1 MRPQVHRNTAAVE
14 TFASEPA
21 SLCRAGQVRL
31 TRLLRVAASLLVGAC
46 TASPRDRDGG
56 GGPGPAATG
65 ALEIL
70 VVGLPSGTAARVTV
84 TGPQSF
90 SRVLTTTTQL
100 TDLASGVYRVTP
112 GHVDAQGQTWT
123 GLSTPDSTSVLG
135 GDTASVT
142 VVYTGGPATSINLS
156 VAGTQLIQS
165 SQRGDGTVPMVAGR
179 DALLRVF
186 VTANGANSARPAVRV
201 RLLNGP
207 TVVDSVDITAAMSG
221 VPLSAD
227 TASLSGS
234 WNVLVPAARVT
245 AGLGFQ
251 VEVDPAD
258 AVPETNE
265 GDNRWPTGG
274 GAQSVTVQTVPPL
287 DLRLVPVR
295 QGANNL
301 TGRVNEA
308 NREAL
313 AEMTRRVFPLS
324 SVGVEV
330 RGVYTTAAPV
340 LDPNDD
346 SNAWGQILNETSALQ
361 VADRSDKHYVSIVQV
376 TYGSGIAGLGW
387 IGAPAA
393 VSWDKPQSAPGVIA
407 HEIGH
412 NFGLR
417 HAPCGN
423 PSGPDPNYP
432 YPDGVIGSW
441 GLDLPSLTLKLP
453 VVHRDLMSYCSPEW
467 ISDHN
472 YLSVL
477 NRRGPGPAVLPS
489 GDASSDGLLV
499 WGRIAAGRVVLEPG
513 FVVSA
518 PPRLPA
524 RSGPQRVNGL
534 DAAGNTVF
542 SLSFEG
548 EEVPDLPGG
557 AERQFVFVVPL
568 DSAERGRLQTMR
580 LTGHGL
586 TALRSARANAATQ
599 GEAGRSPPG
608 VESVQAGAV
617 AEVRWNAEYPLAVI
631 RDARTGE
638 VLSLARG
645 GLGRIPSR
653 QGAIRVDLSDGLT
666 SHAAQVTARRTP

>member
-1 MRPQVHRNTAAVE
+1 
-14 TFASEPA
+14 
-21 SLCRAGQVRL
+21 
-31 TRLLRVAASLLVGAC
+31 
-46 TASPRDRDGG
+46 
-56 GGPGPAATG
+56 
-65 ALEIL
+65 LEIL
-70 VVGLPSGTAARVTV
+70 VAGLPAGTAARVTV
-84 TGPQSF
+84 TGPQAF
-90 SRVLTTTTQL
+90 SRVLTGTTQL
-100 TDLASGVYRVTP
+100 SDLAAGVYRVTP
-112 GHVDAQGQTWT
+112 GHIDALGQTWT
-123 GLSTPDSTSVLG
+123 GLSTPDSTSVQG
-135 GDTASVT
+135 GDTATVT
-142 VVYTGGPATSINLS
+142 VTYTGGPATSINLS
-156 VAGTQLIQS
+156 VAGAQLIQS

-186 VTANGANSARPAVRV
+186 VTASGANNARPALRV
-201 RLLNGP
+201 RLLHGP
-207 TVVDSVDITAAMSG
+207 TMVDSVDVTAAASG
-221 VPLSAD
+221 VPQSVD
-227 TASLSGS
+227 TGSLSGS

-245 AGLGFQ
+245 ASLGFQ

-265 GDNRWPTGG
+265 GDNVWPAGG
-274 GAQSVTVQTVPPL
+274 GVQNVTVQPVPPL

-295 QGANNL
+295 QGVNNL

-308 NREAL
+308 NRDAL
-313 AEMTRRVFPLS
+313 VEMTRRVFPLS
-324 SVGVEV
+324 SVDVEV
-330 RGVYTTAAPV
+330 RGVFSTAAPA

-361 VADRSDKHYVSIVQV
+361 VADRSSKHYVSVVQV

-432 YPDGVIGSW
+432 YIDGVIGSW
-441 GLDLPSLTLKLP
+441 GLDLPSLALKLP
-453 VVHRDLMSYCSPEW
+453 AVHRDLMSYCSPEW

-472 YLSVL
+472 YMWVL
-477 NRRGPGPAVLPS
+477 DRRGPGPAVAAS
-489 GDASSDGLLV
+489 GDASSEGLLV

-513 FVVSA
+513 FVVNA

-524 RSGPQRVNGL
+524 RPGSQRVSGL
-534 DAAGNTVF
+534 DAAGNPVF

-557 AERQFVFVVPL
+557 TERQFVFVVPI
-568 DSAERGRLQTMR
+568 DSVARGRLRTMR

-586 TALRSARANAATQ
+586 TALRSAQGSALTAAA
-599 GEAGRSPPG
+599 AGRSPWG
-608 VESVQAGAV
+608 AQSVRAGAM
-617 AEVRWNAEYPLAVI
+617 AEVHWNADYPLAVI
-631 RDARTGE
+631 RDARSGE
-638 VLSLARG
+638 VLSFARG
-645 GLGRIPSR
+645 GLGRIPWP
-653 QGAIRVDLSDGLT
+653 QAAIRVDLSDGVT
-666 SHAAQVTARRTP
+666 SHTAAITPRRTP

>member
-1 MRPQVHRNTAAVE
+1 M
-14 TFASEPA
+14 
-21 SLCRAGQVRL
+21 RL
-31 TRLLRVAASLLVGAC
+31 TRFLGVAAGVLVGAC
-46 TASPRDRDGG
+46 TAAARDGG

-65 ALEIL
+65 VLAIQ
-70 VVGLPSGTAARVTV
+70 VAGLPIGTAARVTV

-90 SRVLTTTTQL
+90 SRVLTGTTQL
-100 TDLASGVYRVTP
+100 TNLASGVYRITP

-123 GLSTPDSTSVLG
+123 GLSTPDSTSVVG
-135 GDTASVT
+135 GDTATVT
-142 VVYTGGPATSINLS
+142 VTYTGGPATSINLS
-156 VAGTQLIQS
+156 VAGTQILQS

-186 VTANGANSARPAVRV
+186 VTANGANSAKPVLRV

-207 TVVDSVDITAAMSG
+207 SVVDSVDVTAAASA
-221 VPLSAD
+221 VPQSVD
-227 TASLSGS
+227 TGSLSGS

-265 GDNRWPTGG
+265 GDNGWPAGG
-274 GAQSVTVQTVPPL
+274 GVQWVTVQTVPPL

-295 QGANNL
+295 QGVNNL
-301 TGRVNEA
+301 TGRVNDA
-308 NREAL
+308 NRDAL
-313 AEMTRRVFPLS
+313 AEMTRRLFPLAS
-324 SVGVEV
+324 LSVEV
-330 RGVYTTAAPV
+330 RGVYTTAAPA

-361 VADRSDKHYVSIVQV
+361 VADRSNKHYVSIVQV

-393 VSWDKPQSAPGVIA
+393 VSWDKSQSAPGVVA

-432 YPDGVIGSW
+432 YVDGAIGSW
-441 GLDLPSLTLKLP
+441 GLDLPALALKLP
-453 VVHRDLMSYCSPEW
+453 AVHRDLMSYCNPEW
-467 ISDHN
+467 ISDYN
-472 YLSVL
+472 YVGVL
-477 NRRGPGPAVLPS
+477 NRRGTGPAVVPS
-489 GDASSDGLLV
+489 DDASSEGLLV

-513 FVVSA
+513 FVVNA

-524 RSGPQRVNGL
+524 RPGPQRVSGL
-534 DAAGNTVF
+534 DAAGNPVF

-568 DSAERGRLQTMR
+568 DSTQRGRLHTMR
-580 LTGHGL
+580 LTGLGL
-586 TALRSARANAATQ
+586 TALRSARASVGQ
-599 GEAGRSPPG
+599 PSEPGRSPAG
-608 VESVQAGAV
+608 VQSVRAGAL
-617 AEVRWNAEYPLAVI
+617 AEVRWNPAYPMAII
-631 RDARTGE
+631 RDARSGE

-645 GLGRIPSR
+645 GVGRIPSP
-653 QGAIRVDLSDGLT
+653 QAGIRVDLSDGLS
-666 SHAAQVTARRTP
+666 SHAATVTARRTP